1 MTRPTYTITVTRD
14 DNLWAAQIGSLPP
27 GRIGVTDVAHFADLE
42 VEVRDLIA
50 GLTDADPDEFDLAW
64 RYVQDDHD
72 YTTSLKQSHEWQQRL
87 AEAEANR
94 DRYRAAAALD
104 RTRAGLSQRAI
115 GDAHTCPTGSPSR
128 AAVHVVRKS
137 LTADSSNGLDR

>member
-14 DNLWAAQIGSLPP
+14 DNLWAAQIGGLPP

-42 VEVRDLIA
+42 AEVRDLVA
-50 GLTDADPDEFDLAW
+50 GLTDADPDEFDLVW

-72 YTTSLKQSHEWQQRL
+72 YTASLEQSHEWQRRL

-94 DRYRAAAALD
+94 DRYRAAAAHD
-104 RTRAGLSQRAI
+104 MTRAGLSQRAI
-115 GDAHTCPTGSPSR
+115 GDALGVSHQRVGQIL
-128 AAVHVVRKS
+128 AAPARLERRTRRVS
-137 LTADSSNGLDR
+137 